1 MILKTLKIQFKLKNK
16 LLMKV
21 IILKILNI
29 IKIQIQLQQFA
40 ITT

>member
-16 LLMKV
+16 LLMKI